1 MLGLM
6 IARADGAVDTLD
18 QLTHPFANFAFCIC
32 PRIDMEFL
40 FVVIFVFVF
49 RLVCL
54 FIFVFGF
61 IFGFASK
68 KR

>member
-1 MLGLM
+1 MVMVVMLMLGLM

-32 PRIDMEFL
+32 PRIDIEFV

-49 RLVCL
+49 K
-54 FIFVFGF
+54 FVH
-61 IFGFASK
+61 IE
-68 KR
+68 